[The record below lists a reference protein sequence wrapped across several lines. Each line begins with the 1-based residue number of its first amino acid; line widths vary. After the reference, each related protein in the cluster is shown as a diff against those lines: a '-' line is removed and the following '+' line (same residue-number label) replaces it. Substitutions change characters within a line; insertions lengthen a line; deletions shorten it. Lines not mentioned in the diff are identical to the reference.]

1 MSEPRDPR
9 LEQLAAP
16 PTRGGFH
23 AELWQRAAASERSFR
38 RRRRL
43 VIFIAVGVAL
53 AAASAAAMSRFDE
66 PAKPTDQTISCPIPS
81 WGGVNAVHL
90 LAQVIGPPPPDP
102 GSNGVRQFAAV
113 ILSSASSIGQLQY
126 AGVTSKGAKGP
137 VYDYFDKTNCRS
149 APAIPLSRSG
159 LRLVATVRG
168 TQGAQSEKEC
178 WLAPRMTV
186 RLQVKVVSGA
196 RIAAML
202 AVASGRA
209 SRPVAYVAWTPTLVR
224 VWAAPS
230 CEH

>member
-1 MSEPRDPR
+1 MPESRDPR
-9 LEQLAAP
+9 LERLAAP
-16 PTRGGFH
+16 PTRVGFH
-23 AELWQRAAASERSFR
+23 AELWQRAAANERSFR

-66 PAKPTDQTISCPIPS
+66 PARPTDQTISCPIPS
-81 WGGVNAVHL
+81 QGGVNAVHV

-102 GSNGVRQFAAV
+102 GSNGVRQFAAA
-113 ILSSASSIGQLQY
+113 ILSSVNVLGQLQY
-126 AGVTSKGAKGP
+126 AGVTSKGATGP
-137 VYDYFDKTNCRS
+137 VYDYLDNADCRS

-159 LRLVATVRG
+159 LRLVAVVRG

-186 RLQVKVVSGA
+186 RLQVQAVRGT
-196 RIAAML
+196 RIAAVL

-209 SRPVAYVAWTPTLVR
+209 LRPVAYVAWTPTLVR